1 MHFDRFGLSFE
12 YPDNWSVDVAD
23 SGGQHAA
30 VTVYA
35 PGGGF
40 WSVSG
45 HAPGGD
51 AAELAAA
58 VERQMR
64 EEYRDLD
71 AEAADDT
78 IGGLRLPG
86 IDLNFYCLDLTNT
99 AQVRT
104 LTTPRAIYLLFCQAE
119 DRDWEQVAPVF
130 AAMTASF
137 IAGLD
142 GQAAAPGVGL
152 TDD

>member
-1 MHFDRFGLSFE
+1 MRFDRFGLAFE
-12 YPDNWSVDVAD
+12 YPDNWSVDTDDAAD
-23 SGGQHAA
+23 RYAT

-35 PGGGF
+35 PEGGF

-51 AAELAAA
+51 PTALTDA
-58 VERQMR
+58 VVGQMR

-71 AEAADDT
+71 SEPATEVVAGHA
-78 IGGLRLPG
+78 LRG
-86 IDLNFYCLDLTNT
+86 QDMNFYCLDLTNT

-104 LTTPRAIYLLFCQAE
+104 LQTPQALYLIFCQAE
-119 DRDWEQVAPVF
+119 DREWERIAAVF

-137 IAGLD
+137 
-142 GQAAAPGVGL
+142 AAALASAAG
-152 TDD
+152 TDAG